1 MGWNRMPS
9 LVERKQTETGKWFLV
24 HSSIS
29 LPRRA
34 ADHGS
39 GPQPRPRISKSSPG
53 TEGLGSEPPDE
64 PVAGTD
70 STWSFE
76 RQAPAACSGTKG
88 ILYTITSRGVSMRT
102 LHGVSAGHDTAFR
115 HPGWFAYMRTNL
127 RFRRRS
133 VHRQLVWAP
142 GAPYGLAWYADAKSG
157 RANQRIG

>member
-1 MGWNRMPS
+1 MPS
-9 LVERKQTETGKWFLV
+9 LVERKQAETGKWFLV

-39 GPQPRPRISKSSPG
+39 GPRPRPRISKSSPG

-64 PVAGTD
+64 PVAGPD

-88 ILYTITSRGVSMRT
+88 ILYTITSRGVAMRT
-102 LHGVSAGHDTAFR
+102 LHGVSS
-115 HPGWFAYMRTNL
+115 RTRYRVSSPRVVCLHANEPPSSQTE
-127 RFRRRS
+127 RPSSVGMGPRCPIWTRMVRRCQ
-133 VHRQLVWAP
+133 V
-142 GAPYGLAWYADAKSG
+142 
-157 RANQRIG
+157 RISA